1 MKPENLR
8 TPSDAVKDCCVWE
21 RFSVS
26 DAYYDDNKQI
36 FELYFCF
43 SKKKLIIIN
52 FFKAKT
58 FFFLVKLKYFI
69 HLFIFILF

>member
-26 DAYYDDNKQI
+26 DAYHDDNKQI

-43 SKKKLIIIN
+43 SKKN
-52 FFKAKT
+52 
-58 FFFLVKLKYFI
+58 
-69 HLFIFILF
+69 